1 VDGYGE
7 WLAVAAL
14 FLRKETKLSTGQA
27 IAFMFGKEI

>member
-1 VDGYGE
+1 MV

-27 IAFMFGKEI
+27 IAFYVVKKYGALC